1 MTQIELDNLK
11 RELRGIRE
19 AGSKTADEIKMLHE
33 KIFCIEMIN
42 SIIAYSPVCRN
53 GAKDV
58 TGELLV
64 RCEEQKRYNYLA
76 EYIKVLGRETVA
88 RLAEEQ
94 LADIDCVKSDV
105 FVDDEGLSYNSIVWK
120 ESS

>member
-42 SIIAYSPVCRN
+42 SIIAYSPLYCN
-53 GAKDV
+53 GAKRV
-58 TGELLV
+58 TGEQFV
-64 RCEEQKRYNYLA
+64 QREEEKRYNYLA
-76 EYIKVLGRETVA
+76 DYIKVLGRETVVK
-88 RLAEEQ
+88 LAEAQ
-94 LADIDCVKSDV
+94 LADIACVKSNV
-105 FVDDEGLSYNSIVWK
+105 FVDDEGLSYNSIVWQH
-120 ESS
+120 

>member
-19 AGSKTADEIKMLHE
+19 AGSKNADEIKMLHE

-53 GAKDV
+53 GVKDI
-58 TGELLV
+58 TGEQLV
-64 RCEEQKRYNYLA
+64 RREEQKRYNYLA
-76 EYIKVLGRETVA
+76 EYIKALGRESVVK
-88 RLAEEQ
+88 LAEEQ
-94 LADIDCVKSDV
+94 LADVACVKSNV

-120 ESS
+120 EPS